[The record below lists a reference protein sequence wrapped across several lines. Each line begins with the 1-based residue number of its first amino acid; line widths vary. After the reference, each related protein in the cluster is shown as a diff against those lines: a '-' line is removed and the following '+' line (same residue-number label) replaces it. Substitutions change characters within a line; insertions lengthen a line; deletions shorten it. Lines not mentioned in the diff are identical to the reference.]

1 MTDRLDLHR
10 LTACDRLAHVEL
22 HDVLPSTS
30 DLALRRAADAALRTP
45 ALVVAAEQSAGRGRG
60 QNRWWSSRGAL
71 TFSLVIEPA
80 RLALDEQSW
89 PRFSLAAA
97 VAICDVIV
105 PLVSPLVAPSGCGI
119 RWPNDVLVDER
130 KIAGLLIEA
139 PGATADV
146 PRRLVL
152 GIGLNVNNSLLTAP
166 VEVRRVGTSLADLT
180 QRSFDLTDVL
190 LALIERLETRLEQL
204 AAADAELVQAWQS
217 RCLLRGR
224 QIELADGTA
233 GLCEGI
239 GDDGALVLDVDG
251 KPRRM
256 YSGVLVSVGPA
267 AE

>member
-1 MTDRLDLHR
+1 MFNPLDLHR
-10 LTACDRLAHVEL
+10 LTSCDRLAHVEL

-30 DLALRRAADAALRTP
+30 DLALRRAADASLVTP
-45 ALVVAAEQSAGRGRG
+45 ALVIAAEQSAGRGRG
-60 QNRWWSSRGAL
+60 DNRWWSSRGSL

-97 VAICDVIV
+97 VAICDVV
-105 PLVSPLVAPSGCGI
+105 APLVAPSDCGI
-119 RWPNDVLVDER
+119 RWPNDVFVGEK

-139 PGATADV
+139 PGAAANV
-146 PRRLVL
+146 PRRLVI

-180 QRSFDLTDVL
+180 QQSFDLTDVL
-190 LALIERLETRLEQL
+190 LSLIEQLEARLEQL
-204 AAADAELVQAWQS
+204 ASDDADLVQAWQS
-217 RCLLRGR
+217 RCRLRGR
-224 QIELADGTA
+224 MIELADGTA

-239 GDDGALVLDVDG
+239 SNDGALLIDVDG
-251 KPRRM
+251 EPRRI
-256 YSGVLVSVGPA
+256 YSGVLTSVGPA